1 MKGSGGNQKP
11 QGGWMV
17 PHIQC
22 VCVCVCVCER
32 ERERERERENSV
44 KPIRLSFLKTGM

>member
-11 QGGWMV
+11 QVGGMV

-22 VCVCVCVCER
+22 VWVWGGVC
-32 ERERERERENSV
+32 ERERENSV
-44 KPIRLSFLKTGM
+44 KPTRLSFLKTGM